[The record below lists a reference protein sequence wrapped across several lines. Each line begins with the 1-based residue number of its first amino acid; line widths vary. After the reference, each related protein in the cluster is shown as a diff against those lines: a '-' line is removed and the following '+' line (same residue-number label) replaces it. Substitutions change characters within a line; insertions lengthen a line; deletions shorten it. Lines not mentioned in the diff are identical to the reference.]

1 MSPVLVHRSDLM
13 HFRVCQFKV
22 ENLKVLLD
30 MGFVAGTGNGDIA
43 RLEMPAQEDLRGGLA
58 MGRRNR
64 RNCGVIEQFLRMA
77 PPAEGEPGFQNGS
90 ILFQMLLHGGTLVMG
105 VRLVL
110 DDFEE
115 AFSRLLAGEYEIEN
129 RMMLCG
135 CSYAPGQ
142 KREKDNTRALNDIVI
157 TRKGSLQIITFAIS
171 VNGQFLHRYSADG
184 IIVATPTGST
194 GYNLS
199 AGGPVVDPKA
209 RLMVVSP
216 ICPHSMQY
224 RSIVLSPE
232 DEISI
237 LIETGH
243 DGAVQEVEAIFDGSH
258 RVTLYTGDRIVIRK
272 SDKTTGIVKLNKVS
286 FFEMLN
292 RKMCD

>member
-1 MSPVLVHRSDLM
+1 MEHFFIIANENKDPDRKLTYRIRDHITACGKKCSIREQTAKKNGKAYTDSNLLKEDVDCVLVL
-13 HFRVCQFKV
+13 
-22 ENLKVLLD
+22 
-30 MGFVAGTGNGDIA
+30 GGD
-43 RLEMPAQEDLRGGLA
+43 
-58 MGRRNR
+58 
-64 RNCGVIEQFLRMA
+64 
-77 PPAEGEPGFQNGS
+77 
-90 ILFQMLLHGGTLVMG
+90 GTLLQAAADLADLSVPFLG
-105 VRLVL
+105 INLGTLGFLAEVNK

-286 FFEMLN
+286 FYEMLN
-292 RKMCD
+292 RNMCE